1 LVAGAAVVA
10 LCSGCSGP
18 ARDSTYPSRVAV
30 FGDSL
35 ANQAA
40 PYYRSL
46 IHATTVTWLSY
57 NSYGGTAI
65 CDWLPAMRRVAAT
78 DHPDAVEI
86 EFSGNAF
93 TPCMTGDYPPSAA
106 FYNKYRADAET
117 AVGIFVSVG
126 ARVILIGAPITRSQQ
141 GTPNWDTLDSEY
153 AQIAK
158 ADPAH
163 VSYVDAG
170 AAVEGPGHRYVQ
182 TLPCLAHEPCNGP
195 VVDGVRSNIVRSP
208 DGVHFCPIVS
218 NTGRCPVYASG
229 AFRFAEVMVK
239 ALRE

>member
-1 LVAGAAVVA
+1 
-10 LCSGCSGP
+10 
-18 ARDSTYPSRVAV
+18 VAV

-40 PYYRSL
+40 PYYRTL
-46 IHATTVTWLSY
+46 IHGTSVTWLSY

-65 CDWLPAMRRVAAT
+65 CDWLPAMRRIAAG

-93 TPCMTGDYPPSAA
+93 TPCMTGAYPPSTA
-106 FYNKYRADAET
+106 FYAKYRADAET
-117 AVGIFVSVG
+117 AVRIFLSVG

-141 GTPNWDTLDSEY
+141 GSPNWETLDSEY

-158 ADPAH
+158 ADPRR
-163 VSYVDAG
+163 VTYVDAG
-170 AAVEGPGHRYVQ
+170 AVVEGPGHRYVQ
-182 TLPCLAHEPCNGP
+182 TLPCLAHESCSGP
-195 VVDGVRSNIVRSP
+195 VVDGVRSNVVRSP

-218 NTGRCPVYASG
+218 GTGRCPVYSSG
-229 AFRFAEVMVK
+229 AFRFADAMVK
-239 ALRE
+239 ALRA